1 MHLSNILTTA
11 LQADYHCEDEST
23 ALIMCVFLVC
33 ILIVITLIG
42 LRK

>member
-11 LQADYHCEDEST
+11 LQADYHCEDESM
-23 ALIMCVFLVC
+23 ALFMCILLVC
-33 ILIVITLIG
+33 ILIVITIIG

>member
-11 LQADYHCEDEST
+11 LKADYHCEDEST
-23 ALIMCVFLVC
+23 ALIMCCFLVC
-33 ILIVITLIG
+33 VLIVIAIIG